1 MRYWVPVLVASLAL
15 AGCLD
20 DDGGLSGD
28 EPAVGDEGHPSFEV
42 VEVYK
47 GDLVTVQAG
56 GQIAYSHDQLGD
68 NHREFW
74 VVDGTGEI
82 RLDLNVTAADLQ
94 MRAVGPG
101 CSQDKLQTHGFMA
114 PPDCTHT
121 ASTENGQ
128 GDLVIED
135 PEAGPWMVYFFMS
148 SHEGE
153 AVPGGLGEIPV
164 RAEEVPYRLTLTK
177 LQPPH
182 EALQEERYPGEVVAA
197 HLGAIRISP
206 DQLGDVY
213 REFWVHEG
221 TKRLELEFEAEED
234 VYVVVG
240 QSFRGRNAY
249 SEQGWETEQGK
260 LSLEFNEGQIHHGG
274 WYLIVFH
281 ETTQLPVPD
290 VSQVPY
296 HLTVTKHREALSV
309 TGTMDAEEKNA

>member
-20 DDGGLSGD
+20 DEGLGGGEPATGD
-28 EPAVGDEGHPSFEV
+28 EEDAL
-42 VEVYK
+42 VEVQEVYE
-47 GDLVTVQAG
+47 GDLVTLQAG
-56 GQIAYSHDQLGD
+56 GRLAYSHDQLGD

-74 VVDGTGEI
+74 VENGTAEI
-82 RLDLNVTAADLQ
+82 WLDLNVTAADLQ

-101 CSQDKLQTHGFMA
+101 CSQEKLETHGFMA
-114 PPDCTHT
+114 PPDCAHSG
-121 ASTENGQ
+121 STKEGQ
-128 GDLVIED
+128 GEIVIAD
-135 PEAGPWMVYFFMS
+135 PEQGPWMVYLFMS
-148 SHEGE
+148 FDEGE
-153 AVPGGLGEIPV
+153 AVPGGLAEAPV
-164 RAEEVPYRLTLTK
+164 RAEAVPYRLELTK
-177 LQPPH
+177 VQPPH
-182 EALQEERYPGEVVAA
+182 RDHATEQYPGEVVAA

-249 SEQGWETEQGK
+249 SEQGWDTEEGK
-260 LSLEFNEGQIHHGG
+260 LSLEFSQDQLHHGG
-274 WYLIVFH
+274 WYVIVFH
-281 ETTQLPVPD
+281 ETTDLPVPN

-296 HLTVTKHREALSV
+296 ELTVTKVRATLSLTV
-309 TGTMDAEEKNA
+309 AGNHAEETV